1 MAKITLY
8 GEEARKALEK
18 GVNKL
23 ADAVKITLGPKGRNV
38 VLSRHF
44 GVPLITNDGV
54 TIAKEMFLKDPF
66 ENMGA
71 QLVKE
76 VSQKTND
83 VAGDGT
89 TTATILA
96 QAMISE
102 GVKNV
107 AAGANPVVM
116 KAGIKRAVDLAV
128 EAIRENSKEVRDTE
142 DIARVGAVSSG
153 DEAIGRL
160 IADTM
165 QKMSMGAVI
174 TVEESKTTE
183 TTCEIVEG
191 MEFDRGYMTSHMIT
205 DSKKMEAVLDNPYIL
220 ITDKKI
226 STVSEILPIM
236 DQVLKTGHKLFIVA
250 DSIENEPLATII
262 VNKMRGKFICV
273 CAKAPSFGDRRKDL
287 LQDMA
292 VLTGGTVIAEDL
304 GMEFKDVTLE
314 MLGRAKQIKA
324 DKDRTVIIGGM
335 GDQKQIQ
342 ERIETVKAE
351 LSLAQFDYDIL
362 KLNERLGK
370 LSGGVAVIRVGA
382 PTEVE
387 MQEKKLRIEDA
398 LNATKAAVAEGI
410 VPGGGAAYAAAAKRA
425 KTLLSE
431 TEGDERT
438 GAALVIKALEA
449 PIQQIAFNAGVEGT
463 IILDRVLQNPD
474 PAYGYNAAKGTY
486 GNMLEEGVVDPAK
499 VCRTALENAASV
511 ASVVLTTEVLVA
523 DEPVAEMANAP
534 ANPQSGGMY

>member
-8 GEEARKALEK
+8 GEEARKALES
-18 GVNKL
+18 GVNQL
-23 ADAVKITLGPKGRNV
+23 ANAVKVTLGPKGRNV
-38 VLSRHF
+38 VLDRHF

-54 TIAKEMFLKDPF
+54 TIAKEMYLKDPF

-107 AAGANPVVM
+107 AAGANPVMM
-116 KAGIKRAVDLAV
+116 KNGMKKAVKAAVESIQETSRAV
-128 EAIRENSKEVRDTE
+128 ENTE
-142 DIARVGAVSSG
+142 DIARVGTVSSG
-153 DEAIGRL
+153 DAAIGRL

-165 QKMSMGAVI
+165 QKMSLGAVI

-205 DSKKMEAVLDNPYIL
+205 DQKKMEAVLDNPYIL
-220 ITDKKI
+220 ITDRKI

-236 DQVLKTGHKLFIVA
+236 DKVLKTGRKLFIVA

-292 VLTGGTVIAEDL
+292 TLTGGTVISEEL
-304 GMEFKDVTLE
+304 GMELKDVSLD
-314 MLGRAKQIKA
+314 MLGTAKQIKS
-324 DKDRTVIIGGM
+324 DKDNTVIIGGQ
-335 GDQKQIQ
+335 GDPREIE
-342 ERIETVKAE
+342 ERIKAVKVE
-351 LSLAQFDYDIL
+351 LSLAQFDYDIM

-398 LNATKAAVAEGI
+398 LNATRAAVQEGI
-410 VPGGGAAYAAAAKRA
+410 VAGGGAAYVAASRKVAA
-425 KTLLSE
+425 LLE
-431 TEGDERT
+431 KLEGDEKT
-438 GAALVIKALEA
+438 GAALVMKALRT
-449 PIQQIAFNAGVEGT
+449 PIQQIAANAGVEGT
-463 IILDRVLQNPD
+463 IILDRVLRNSD
-474 PAYGYNAAKGTY
+474 PAYGYNAAKGTF
-486 GNMLEEGVVDPAK
+486 GNMLKAGVVDPTK
-499 VCRTALENAASV
+499 VCRCALENAVSV
-511 ASVVLTTEVLVA
+511 ASVVLTTEVLIA
-523 DEPVAEMANAP
+523 DEPAP
-534 ANPQSGGMY
+534 ASAAGAQVQNPTM

>member
-8 GEEARKALEK
+8 GEEARKALER
-18 GVNKL
+18 GVNQL
-23 ADAVKITLGPKGRNV
+23 ANAVKITLGPKGRNV
-38 VLSRHF
+38 VLDRHF

-54 TIAKEMFLKDPF
+54 TIAKEMYLKDPF

-76 VSQKTND
+76 VSSKTND

-107 AAGANPVVM
+107 AAGANPVMM
-116 KAGIKRAVDLAV
+116 KNGIKKAVEAAV
-128 EAIRENSKEVRDTE
+128 EAIKEHSKEVADTE
-142 DIARVGAVSSG
+142 DIARVGTVSSG
-153 DEAIGRL
+153 DSAIGRL

-165 QKMSMGAVI
+165 QKMSLGAVI

-191 MEFDRGYMTSHMIT
+191 MQFDRGYMTSHMIT
-205 DSKKMEAVLDNPYIL
+205 DPKKMEAVLDNPYLL
-220 ITDKKI
+220 ITDRKI
-226 STVSEILPIM
+226 STVSEILPVM
-236 DQVLKTGHKLFIVA
+236 DMVLKTGRKLFIVA

-292 VLTGGTVIAEDL
+292 TLTGGTVISEEL
-304 GMEFKDVTLE
+304 GMELKDVTLD
-314 MLGRAKQIKA
+314 MLGTAHQIKA
-324 DKDRTVIIGGM
+324 DKDNTVIIGGH
-335 GDQKQIQ
+335 GNPDEIA
-342 ERIETVKAE
+342 ERIKTVKTE
-351 LSLAQFDYDIL
+351 LSLAQFDYDIM

-370 LSGGVAVIRVGA
+370 LTGGVAVIRVGA

-398 LNATKAAVAEGI
+398 LNATRAAVQEGI
-410 VPGGGAAYAAAAKRA
+410 VAGGGTAYVAAAKRV
-425 KTLLSE
+425 KELLEE
-431 TEGDERT
+431 TEGDEKT
-438 GAALVIKALEA
+438 GVALVIKALET
-449 PIQQIAFNAGVEGT
+449 PIQQIAANAGVEGT

-474 PAYGYNAAKGTY
+474 PAFGYNAAAGCY
-486 GNMLEEGVVDPAK
+486 GNMLEDGVVDPTK
-499 VCRTALENAASV
+499 VCRSALQNAASV

-523 DEPVAEMANAP
+523 DEPAP
-534 ANPQSGGMY
+534 VPALAPQNPAGGMY